1 MAYVN
6 SVTLMD
12 IEELISGVEQETVTR
27 SIEAALMRGGYITL
41 RGNRL
46 SCVRS
51 ALSSWSDFTALPI
64 ETRRQY
70 HHTVSVGEASGGW
83 SLMREH
89 PVYTSHMSQ
98 AEMESHEPKQEYGF
112 SVQMER
118 TLWPDD
124 QIAPGFAQDVKVTA
138 ALFDNIALALLGA
151 FERVLGQAS
160 GFLRY
165 EPGYMAL
172 KHYPGKAPGGDET
185 DDAGLQEHSDAVV
198 FTMLTQ
204 STESLQIKRRDGSW
218 YTVPADPGA
227 RLLVIPGDWMELFT
241 NGLIPAVRHRVL
253 DTEKP
258 RTSLAFFQNVATMS
272 VGPLEKFVDDDVRP
286 RYPSVSSDIDYVGG
300 RSGVPRWQTAS
311 PDETSKSPNAS

>member
-1 MAYVN
+1 
-6 SVTLMD
+6 MD
-12 IEELISGVEQETVTR
+12 IEELISGVEHETVAR

-51 ALSSWSDFTALPI
+51 VLSCWSDFTALPI
-64 ETRRQY
+64 ETRRRY
-70 HHTVSVGEASGGW
+70 HHTVSVGDASGGW

-89 PVYTSHMSQ
+89 PVYTSHMSE

-112 SVQMER
+112 SVR
-118 TLWPDD
+118 TEASLWPEE
-124 QIAPGFAQDVKVTA
+124 QVSPGFAQNAKATA
-138 ALFDNIALALLGA
+138 ALFDSIARALLCV
-151 FERVLGQAS
+151 FERVLGQAA

-172 KHYPGKAPGGDET
+172 KHYPGKPAGEHDK

-204 STESLQIKRRDGSW
+204 STESLQIKCRNGSW
-218 YTVPADPGA
+218 LTVPADPGT

-272 VGPLEKFVDDDVRP
+272 VGPLEKFVDDGVRP

-300 RSGVPRWQTAS
+300 RSGVPRWQTVS
-311 PDETSKSPNAS
+311 MDETSKAPNAT